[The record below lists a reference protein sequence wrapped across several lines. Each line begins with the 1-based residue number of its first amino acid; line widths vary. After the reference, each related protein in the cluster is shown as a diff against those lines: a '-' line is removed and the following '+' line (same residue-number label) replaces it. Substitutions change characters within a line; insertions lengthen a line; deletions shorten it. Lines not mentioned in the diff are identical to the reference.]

1 MDNMNEK
8 KLIREPARDISVF
21 AECDILVVGGGPAGC
36 AAAASAAKIGAEIIV
51 LERYGHLGGMAT
63 GGLVLWLDRMSDWQG
78 RQVIT
83 GFADEMLDRLPKDA
97 VLGAPRDSWGSRD
110 PDLVAYWKE
119 RASAFNGVVTL
130 SPTYDLEMMKLAYFD
145 ALEAERI
152 KLLLHSWVVAPIQ
165 EGNEIKGVV
174 FESKA
179 GRKAILARTVIDAS
193 GDGDVFA
200 AAGEAFDTDIF
211 QESWHHQLNVAWLWA
226 GVDMERFLK
235 FKHDN
240 QRAFQ
245 SLAEQ
250 AKSEFNDVD
259 ARGYQTNVLGMPHV
273 MPRNDVCLFMS
284 PKLEGYSCLDIEDL
298 TEVETVSRR
307 IMMKM
312 LHFYRG
318 HVPGF
323 EDAWVMLTAPQIGV
337 RHSRRLNGVK
347 QMSHEEWK
355 EGIIHDDEI
364 GVSPPPN
371 TKNANVSIPLGCLI
385 PRKLENL
392 LVAGR
397 NLSSDAITHSFMRL
411 IPQCWQTGQAA
422 GVAAAVA
429 VNTHTRV
436 RDADIAGIRKHLRR
450 QGVYLSTR
458 ESMLKSHERAPDRKQ
473 TVRTG

>member
-1 MDNMNEK
+1 MPGK
-8 KLIREPARDISVF
+8 KIIREPAKDIPVF
-21 AECDILVVGGGPAGC
+21 SECDILVVGGGPAGC
-36 AAAASAAKIGAEIIV
+36 AAAASASRIGAETIV

-83 GFADEMLDRLPKDA
+83 GFADEMLDRLPTDA
-97 VLGAPRDSWGSRD
+97 VLGAPKYSWGSRD
-110 PDLVAYWKE
+110 PALVEYWKD
-119 RASAFNGVVTL
+119 RASAFNGVVTM

-145 ALEAERI
+145 AMEAERI
-152 KLLLHSWVVAPIQ
+152 KLLLHCWVAAPIQ
-165 EGNEIKGVV
+165 EDNEIKGVV

-179 GRKAILARTVIDAS
+179 GRKAILARAIIDAS

-200 AAGEAFDTDIF
+200 AAGESFDNDIF
-211 QESWHHQLNVAWLWA
+211 QQSWHHQVNVAWLWA

-235 FKHDN
+235 FKN
-240 QRAFQ
+240 ENKETFQ
-245 SLAEQ
+245 SLTAQ
-250 AKSEFNDVD
+250 AKSEFKDVD
-259 ARGYQTNVLGMPHV
+259 AWGYQTSVLGMPHV

-284 PKLEGYSCLDIEDL
+284 PKLEGFSCLDIEDL
-298 TEVETVSRR
+298 TEVEYVSRR

-312 LHFYRG
+312 LYFYRR
-318 HVPGF
+318 HIPGF
-323 EDAWVMLTAPQIGV
+323 EDAWIMLTAPQIGV

-347 QMSHEEWK
+347 KMTHADWK
-355 EGIIHDDEI
+355 QGIIHADEI

-397 NLSSDAITHSFMRL
+397 NLSSDAVTHNFMRL

-429 VNTHTRV
+429 VNANTRLQ
-436 RDADIAGIRKHLRR
+436 DADIAVIQKHLKD
-450 QGVYLSTR
+450 QGVYLSAQETIP
-458 ESMLKSHERAPDRKQ
+458 ENGEQPSDRKV
-473 TVRTG
+473 TARTT